1 MGQATARVIGPRTL
15 RRQDYISSVNLAISE
30 CLGNNVTRALEL
42 LDGCPKDLRGWEWDY
57 TWRQC
62 HLDLGT
68 FRQSG
73 ETLNGVAFSPDG
85 TRVAS
90 VSGAFMNDEPALKG
104 DLVVRDV
111 ATGQEIFSHRNV
123 PSGFRGVAFSP
134 DGRWIA
140 TGNASDL
147 VILNAATGKEEFR
160 LPDPGSRDSPV
171 LSLAFSPDSRRIIA
185 GYGAFNNSQVVGHAN
200 LWDLTSRKLIERVPG
215 NRGTVYSVAFSPD
228 GREVALASEGLVELW
243 DLKATPRRVRSIP
256 CHGGIVYAVAFS
268 PDGRYLASGGL
279 DRALR
284 LWDRATGKEI
294 RAFYGHEGFVRG
306 LAFSPDGRW
315 LLSASEDYSL
325 KLWEVASGRSLADF
339 HGHQFFASCVAF
351 SPDGRL
357 VASGGQDHAVK
368 LWSATRRAPLTF
380 TGHDGAVFGLEF
392 LPESQRLVSGA
403 GFFATR
409 GRLKL
414 WDATTGEPLE
424 PSFEGC
430 PEGPRR
436 RFAS

>member
-1 MGQATARVIGPRTL
+1 MRRKNYIG
-15 RRQDYISSVNLAISE
+15 SVNLALSE
-30 CLGNNVTRALEL
+30 CLGNNVSRALEL

-57 TWRQC
+57 AWRQC

-73 ETLNGVAFSPDG
+73 QALNGVAFSPDG

-90 VSGAFMNDEPALKG
+90 VSGAFTNDEPAKKG

-111 ATGQEIFSHRNV
+111 ATGQEIFAHRDV
-123 PSGFRGVAFSP
+123 ASGFRGVAFSP

-160 LPDPGSRDSPV
+160 LPDPGSRDFPV
-171 LSLAFSPDSRRIIA
+171 LSLAFSPDSRQIIA
-185 GYGAFNNSQVVGHAN
+185 GYGPFNRSRVDGHAN

-215 NRGTVYSVAFSPD
+215 IHGTVYSVAFSPD
-228 GREVALASEGLVELW
+228 GREVALASDGLVELC
-243 DLKATPRRVRSIP
+243 DLKATPRQIRSIP
-256 CHGGIVYAVAFS
+256 GHSGIVYAVAFS
-268 PDGRYLASGGL
+268 PDGTVLASGGL
-279 DRALR
+279 DRTLR

-306 LAFSPDGRW
+306 LAFSPDSRW
-315 LLSASEDYSL
+315 LLSASEDNSL
-325 KLWEVASGRSLADF
+325 KLWEVASGRSLAEF
-339 HGHQFFASCVAF
+339 HGHQSFTSCVAF

-357 VASGGQDHAVK
+357 VASGGQDQAVK

-380 TGHDGAVFGLEF
+380 TGHDRAVYGLAF
-392 LPESQRLVSGA
+392 LPTSQRLVSGA
-403 GFFATR
+403 GQFIRTPRPAQAL
-409 GRLKL
+409 GRDDGRAAGTLIRKL
-414 WDATTGEPLE
+414 PG
-424 PSFEGC
+424 
-430 PEGPRR
+430 GPRR
-436 RFAS
+436 CFAS